1 MKINNSTPLSRMQQ
15 PDQTKVG
22 GKPEQPGTDKT
33 QSSPSA
39 IAHLS
44 QAINDSS
51 QDIDS
56 LRVNELKD
64 AIRDGRL
71 EIRADKI
78 ADSLIES
85 VKDLIAS
92 QPE

>member
-1 MKINNSTPLSRMQQ
+1 MKINNSTPLNRIQQ
-15 PDQTKVG
+15 PDQNKVG
-22 GKPEQPGTDKT
+22 GKPEQAGADKA
-33 QSSPSA
+33 QAGPSA
-39 IAHLS
+39 IAQLS
-44 QAINDSS
+44 QPINDTS
-51 QDIDS
+51 QDVDS

-71 EIRADKI
+71 EIRPDKI

-92 QPE
+92 QPQ